1 MATKTGSRSRKSETS
16 SRSDDAGP
24 GRSNGSPFRWSGGQ
38 TGVLAAAAVAGAAV
52 GFAANYGRRMLVQG
66 LEANAGDWADIL
78 KAEHEATLAL
88 FDKIEATADEQ
99 TWVRS
104 HLLMKLKSALGK
116 HAHQEEN
123 VIYPAL
129 REANSAHDAD
139 VLNSEHGYIK
149 TYLYELENTPKDSPE
164 WLARI
169 RDFRSMIRE
178 HMRMEEDEVFPKF
191 RSLLS
196 EEQNAKL
203 SAMMLKE
210 GMKLA

>member
-1 MATKTGSRSRKSETS
+1 MATKTGSRSRKGETA
-16 SRSDDAGP
+16 SRSGESAP
-24 GRSNGSPFRWSGGQ
+24 ERSNGSAFRWSSGQ

-66 LEANAGDWADIL
+66 LGITGDWFDIL
-78 KAEHEATLAL
+78 KAEHQATLAL
-88 FDKIEATADEQ
+88 FDKIEATGDEQ

-104 HLLMKLKSALGK
+104 HLLMKLKSALDR
-116 HAHQEEN
+116 HAYEEEN
-123 VIYPAL
+123 VVYPAL

-139 VLNSEHGYIK
+139 ALNAEHGYIK
-149 TYLYELENTPKDSPE
+149 TYLYELETMAKDSPE

-178 HMRMEEDEVFPKF
+178 HIRMEEEEVFPKF

-196 EEQNAKL
+196 EEQNARL
-203 SAMMLKE
+203 SAMLLKE